1 MKNSFTQK
9 DLLNMVGSNDPAIVK
24 AVEAVKK
31 ARTNLLLNCQYLSDS
46 EKNEALRRFHTKVVI
61 V

>member
-1 MKNSFTQK
+1 
-9 DLLNMVGSNDPAIVK
+9 MVGSNDPAIVK